1 MKGKKS
7 ARGLMSVQSRHLKD
21 LDVFGVDLE
30 VRGQQP
36 AQFLRIAAFTK
47 RVRQFDDSAP
57 FARVRGFSARDK
69 VRVIPCS
76 HGYSVGSRPPGGREP
91 LHRTL
96 PVKLRLT
103 ETPITSGYK
112 VVS

>member
-7 ARGLMSVQSRHLKD
+7 ARGFASVQSRDLQD
-21 LDVFGVDLE
+21 LDVLGVDLE

-36 AQFLRIAAFTK
+36 AQFLRIAAFAQGM
-47 RVRQFDDSAP
+47 RQFDDSAP
-57 FARVRGFSARDK
+57 LARVRGFSARDK

-91 LHRTL
+91 RHRTF
-96 PVKLRLT
+96 PVKHRLT
-103 ETPITSGYK
+103 ETPITSAYK
-112 VVS
+112 VAS